1 MRLLNSLAFSDKDET
16 KMNKLMRTPE
26 LWMNEGLGR
35 DLVTIVKHC
44 LEFYREAKLSCV
56 VTFIFVRTDYKQRPS
71 RYSVTLS
78 YRHRKYQSV
87 GRSVYPS
94 MLRQH

>member
-1 MRLLNSLAFSDKDET
+1 
-16 KMNKLMRTPE
+16 MNKLIHTPGMS
-26 LWMNEGLGR
+26 MNEGLGR
-35 DLVTIVKHC
+35 DLVTMVKHC

-56 VTFIFVRTDYKQRPS
+56 VTFIFVRTDHKQCPS

-78 YRHRKYQSV
+78 YCHRKYQSV